1 MEAENR
7 ITVAIVEDNDVYR
20 EALEI
25 VFGLTSDLAVVVAAP
40 GGRAAVEACGLAQ
53 PDVVLVDY
61 RLPDLDGVETT
72 RALRAECPETTVL
85 VLTAAADGP
94 EVEALLEAGAGEC
107 LMKDRELSEIVAAV
121 RAAARRSGVAG

>member
-1 MEAENR
+1 VTREVR
-7 ITVAIVEDNDVYR
+7 IAVAIVEDNEVYR

-25 VFGLTSDLAVVVAAP
+25 VFGLTPDLDVVAAAP
-40 GGRAAVEACGLAQ
+40 DGRTAVTACRSTQ

-72 RALRAECPETTVL
+72 RAIRAACPSATVL

-94 EVEALLEAGAGEC
+94 EIDALLDAGAVDC
-107 LMKDRELSEIVAAV
+107 LTKDRELSEIVAAV
-121 RAAARRSGVAG
+121 RAAARGSGVAR

>member
-1 MEAENR
+1 VEAENR

-25 VFGLTSDLAVVVAAP
+25 VFGLTSDLDVVVAAP
-40 GGRAAVEACGLAQ
+40 GGRAAVEACGHAQ

-72 RALRAECPETTVL
+72 RALRAESPQTTVL
-85 VLTAAADGP
+85 VLTAAADGR
-94 EVEALLEAGAGEC
+94 EVEALLEAGAVGC
-107 LMKDRELSEIVAAV
+107 LTKDMELGEIVAAV